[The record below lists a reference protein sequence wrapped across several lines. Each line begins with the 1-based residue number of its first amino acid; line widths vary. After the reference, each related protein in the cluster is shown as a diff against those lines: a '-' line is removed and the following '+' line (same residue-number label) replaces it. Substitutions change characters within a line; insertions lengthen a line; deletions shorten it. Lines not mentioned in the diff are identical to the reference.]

1 MKDSCVKSCVRV
13 TKRGAEGEEEED
25 EEEEEEADDGIQN
38 QKQEPHTKM
47 WVMIGSSHEPETIH
61 LRTMKSFN
69 QQLAMVQQAS
79 SAVT

>member
-1 MKDSCVKSCVRV
+1 MKDLCVKSCVEV
-13 TKRGAEGEEEED
+13 TKRGA
-25 EEEEEEADDGIQN
+25 EEEEEADDGIQN
-38 QKQEPHTKM
+38 HKQEPHTKM